1 MIVNFEN
8 YEREGIKIDIIE
20 YDKCKTKLKKF
31 SGDGEL
37 TRNLASLIKSN

>member
-1 MIVNFEN
+1 MDFRH
-8 YEREGIKIDIIE
+8 YEREGIIIDIIE
-20 YDKCKTKLKKF
+20 YDKCKTKLKLKKL